1 MKTKFGLM
9 LLPLLC
15 AASVAMAQEVR
26 PDTTM
31 PAAESVAV
39 PDKAPTPAP
48 DQTAHPAA
56 RPRQGA
62 DMRHCLGLKT
72 PKAIIRCAE
81 PGRKP

>member
-1 MKTKFGLM
+1 MKTIFGLM

-26 PDTTM
+26 PDTAT

-39 PDKAPTPAP
+39 QNKAP
-48 DQTAHPAA
+48 DQAA
-56 RPRQGA
+56 RPAVRPRRGA

>member
-1 MKTKFGLM
+1 MKTKFGLV
-9 LLPLLC
+9 LLPLVC
-15 AASVAMAQEVR
+15 AASVAIAQDAG
-26 PDTTM
+26 PD
-31 PAAESVAV
+31 AAPPSAASVAV

-48 DQTAHPAA
+48 DQAASPAA

-72 PKAIIRCAE
+72 TKAIIRCAE

>member
-1 MKTKFGLM
+1 MKTKFGLV

-15 AASVAMAQEVR
+15 AASVAIAQDAG
-26 PDTTM
+26 PN
-31 PAAESVAV
+31 AAPPSAANVAV
-39 PDKAPTPAP
+39 PDKMPARVP
-48 DQTAHPAA
+48 DQAASPVA

-72 PKAIIRCAE
+72 PKAIIRCVE